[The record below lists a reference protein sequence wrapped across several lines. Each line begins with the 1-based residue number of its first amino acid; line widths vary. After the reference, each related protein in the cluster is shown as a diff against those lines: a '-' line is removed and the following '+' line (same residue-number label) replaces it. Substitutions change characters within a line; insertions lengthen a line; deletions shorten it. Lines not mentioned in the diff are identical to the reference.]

1 MAPALYNTNV
11 AVTTTKGLRQMAKP
25 SKGAAGSKSQTGLR
39 ESYGRGKQ
47 ADWLT
52 ADAEAL
58 REAIANVA
66 KTGGAL
72 RLGYSRD
79 GGAYAI
85 GVYGDG
91 DPYTL
96 YCPPDDDIDS
106 VMAKISNAFSNLT

>member
-1 MAPALYNTNV
+1 
-11 AVTTTKGLRQMAKP
+11 MAKQG
-25 SKGAAGSKSQTGLR
+25 KGGSSGSSQTGLR

-47 ADWLT
+47 ADWMM
-52 ADAEAL
+52 ADAAKLQEM
-58 REAIANVA
+58 IASVA

-79 GGAYAI
+79 GGAYAM

-96 YCPPDDDIDS
+96 YCPPDDDINA
-106 VMAKISNAFSNLT
+106 VMDKITNAFHNLT

>member
-1 MAPALYNTNV
+1 
-11 AVTTTKGLRQMAKP
+11 MAK
-25 SKGAAGSKSQTGLR
+25 KQQGTAAGGKSQTGLR

-47 ADWLT
+47 ADWNT
-52 ADAEAL
+52 ANPETL
-58 REAIANVA
+58 RECIAIVA

-79 GGAYAI
+79 GGAFAI

-96 YCPPDDDIDS
+96 YCPPDDDIDTII
-106 VMAKISNAFSNLT
+106 ARITNAFSELS

>member
-1 MAPALYNTNV
+1 MAPHCYNTEV
-11 AVTTTKGLRQMAKP
+11 WPTTTERTTTMAKQG
-25 SKGAAGSKSQTGLR
+25 KGGAPGKSQTGLR

-52 ADAEAL
+52 ADADGL
-58 REAIANVA
+58 REAIAIVA

-79 GGAYAI
+79 GGAYAV

-96 YCPPDDDIDS
+96 YCPPDDNVDAI
-106 VMAKISNAFSNLT
+106 MAKIANAFSELT

>member
-1 MAPALYNTNV
+1 
-11 AVTTTKGLRQMAKP
+11 MAKKQP
-25 SKGAAGSKSQTGLR
+25 SAAGGKSQTGLR

-47 ADWLT
+47 ADWNS

-58 REAIANVA
+58 RGAIAIVA
-66 KTGGAL
+66 RTGGAL

-96 YCPPDDDIDS
+96 YCPPDDDIDT
-106 VMAKISNAFSNLT
+106 VIARIANAFSELSG

>member
-1 MAPALYNTNV
+1 
-11 AVTTTKGLRQMAKP
+11 MAKK
-25 SKGAAGSKSQTGLR
+25 SAGSGQSQTGLR

-47 ADWLT
+47 ADWT
-52 ADAEAL
+52 NVSADTL
-58 REAIANVA
+58 RECIAVVA

-96 YCPPDDDIDS
+96 YCPPDDDINA
-106 VMAKISNAFSNLT
+106 VITRIANAFSNLS

>member
-1 MAPALYNTNV
+1 
-11 AVTTTKGLRQMAKP
+11 MAKKN
-25 SKGAAGSKSQTGLR
+25 KGGTPGKSQTGLR

-52 ADAEAL
+52 ADADVL
-58 REAIANVA
+58 RETIATVA

-96 YCPPDDDIDS
+96 YCPPDDNVDAI
-106 VMAKISNAFSNLT
+106 MAKISNAFSELT

>member
-1 MAPALYNTNV
+1 
-11 AVTTTKGLRQMAKP
+11 MAKT
-25 SKGAAGSKSQTGLR
+25 SKGGAGSKSPTGLR
-39 ESYGRGKQ
+39 ETMGRGKQ

-52 ADAEAL
+52 ADAEGL

-96 YCPPDDDIDS
+96 YCPPDDNVDAIM
-106 VMAKISNAFSNLT
+106 VKISNAFANLT

>member
-1 MAPALYNTNV
+1 MS
-11 AVTTTKGLRQMAKP
+11 KS
-25 SKGAAGSKSQTGLR
+25 SKGSQPGKSQTGLR

-47 ADWLT
+47 ADWRN
-52 ADAEAL
+52 ANAEGL
-58 REAIANVA
+58 RECVAIVA
-66 KTGGAL
+66 STGGAL

-96 YCPPDDDIDS
+96 YCPPDDDIDA
-106 VMAKISNAFSNLT
+106 VVVKIGNAFTNLT

>member
-1 MAPALYNTNV
+1 
-11 AVTTTKGLRQMAKP
+11 MAK
-25 SKGAAGSKSQTGLR
+25 KTVAGSGGKSQTGLR

-47 ADWLT
+47 ADWSNC
-52 ADAEAL
+52 DAEIL
-58 REAIANVA
+58 RECIAVVA

-96 YCPPDDDIDS
+96 YSPPDDDIDS
-106 VMAKISNAFSNLT
+106 IIVKITTAFGELG

>member
-1 MAPALYNTNV
+1 
-11 AVTTTKGLRQMAKP
+11 MAKKLAV
-25 SKGAAGSKSQTGLR
+25 SGGGGKSQTGLR
-39 ESYGRGKQ
+39 ESLGRGKQ
-47 ADWLT
+47 ADWNS
-52 ADAEAL
+52 ADAETL
-58 REAIANVA
+58 RQCIAVVA

-96 YCPPDDDIDS
+96 YCPPDDDIDT
-106 VMAKISNAFSNLT
+106 VIVRITNAFGNIS

>member
-1 MAPALYNTNV
+1 MAPHCYNTEV
-11 AVTTTKGLRQMAKP
+11 SHYDTRKTTTMAKQNKGVP
-25 SKGAAGSKSQTGLR
+25 SGKSQTGLR
-39 ESYGRGKQ
+39 ETMGRGKQ

-52 ADAEAL
+52 ADADGL

-96 YCPPDDDIDS
+96 YCPPDDNVDAI
-106 VMAKISNAFSNLT
+106 MAKISNAFSNLT

>member
-1 MAPALYNTNV
+1 
-11 AVTTTKGLRQMAKP
+11 MAKG
-25 SKGAAGSKSQTGLR
+25 SKPPGGGKSQTGLR

-52 ADAEAL
+52 ADADGL
-58 REAIANVA
+58 RETIAIVA

-96 YCPPDDDIDS
+96 YCPPDDNVDAIM
-106 VMAKISNAFSNLT
+106 VKIANAFNDLT

>member
-1 MAPALYNTNV
+1 
-11 AVTTTKGLRQMAKP
+11 MAKQNKA
-25 SKGAAGSKSQTGLR
+25 STGGKSQTGLR

-47 ADWLT
+47 ADWTT
-52 ADAEAL
+52 ADAEQL
-58 REAIANVA
+58 RETIACVA

-96 YCPPDDDIDS
+96 YCPPDDNVDAIM
-106 VMAKISNAFSNLT
+106 VKISNAFHNLT

>member
-1 MAPALYNTNV
+1 
-11 AVTTTKGLRQMAKP
+11 MAK
-25 SKGAAGSKSQTGLR
+25 KGQGGSGGASQTGLR

-47 ADWLT
+47 ADWNS
-52 ADAEAL
+52 ADADAL
-58 REAIANVA
+58 RACIAVVA
-66 KTGGAL
+66 KIGGAL

-96 YCPPDDDIDS
+96 YCPPDDDIDA
-106 VMAKISNAFSNLT
+106 VITRIANAFGELS

>member
-1 MAPALYNTNV
+1 
-11 AVTTTKGLRQMAKP
+11 MAKKTQ
-25 SKGAAGSKSQTGLR
+25 SAGSGGRSQTGLR

-47 ADWLT
+47 ADWSS
-52 ADAEAL
+52 ADAETL
-58 REAIANVA
+58 RGAIAVVA

-96 YCPPDDDIDS
+96 YCPPNDDIDA
-106 VMAKISNAFSNLT
+106 VLIRIDTAFRELS

>member
-1 MAPALYNTNV
+1 
-11 AVTTTKGLRQMAKP
+11 MAKKNQ
-25 SKGAAGSKSQTGLR
+25 SAQTGKSQTGLR
-39 ESYGRGKQ
+39 ESYGKGKQ
-47 ADWLT
+47 ADWT
-52 ADAEAL
+52 SCNAETLQECLA
-58 REAIANVA
+58 AVA

-96 YCPPDDDIDS
+96 YCPPDDDID
-106 VMAKISNAFSNLT
+106 ALLTRISNAFSELS